1 MYRSNALKQRVSSL
15 AYTSLAASTD
25 VIVDWYVSRCL
36 PDCMLTSSLTRNDIS
51 RSLGRETMSTS
62 TGSHFRSRLWL
73 RHFSFD

>member
-51 RSLGRETMSTS
+51 RSLGRETMST
-62 TGSHFRSRLWL
+62 FNWL
-73 RHFSFD
+73 ALSLETVASSFQL